1 MNKSLLEKMKKRQ
14 TKFILNIFLFLFFV
28 GMAYIFMFPILYM
41 LSVAVREPSSV
52 NDPSVVW
59 IPKSFSLESIKQTV
73 EIMDYFNS
81 LKLTL
86 TITVGGTLASLVSCV
101 LSGYG
106 LARYNFK
113 GKGFVFAMVLLTII
127 IPPLSIINASYLN
140 FRYFTFGGI
149 LTLFGDKSIN
159 LLNTQWTFILP
170 AVFGAGLR
178 NGFFIFIFRQFFI
191 GMPKELEEA
200 AYIDGCGAF
209 KTFLRVMLPN
219 SRSAFITVLLFS
231 FIWHWNDY
239 YSAAV
244 YFIDGIKP
252 LSVVLYNLQSLLSQA
267 NLGIGQTS
275 PYLLRTYIQSGALL
289 CVLPPLILYI
299 FTQRYFTESV
309 ERTGIVG

>member
-1 MNKSLLEKMKKRQ
+1 
-14 TKFILNIFLFLFFV
+14 
-28 GMAYIFMFPILYM
+28 M

-140 FRYFTFGGI
+140 FRYFTFI
-149 LTLFGDKSIN
+149 HR
-159 LLNTQWTFILP
+159 
-170 AVFGAGLR
+170 VF
-178 NGFFIFIFRQFFI
+178 
-191 GMPKELEEA
+191 
-200 AYIDGCGAF
+200 
-209 KTFLRVMLPN
+209 
-219 SRSAFITVLLFS
+219 SRRRGKA
-231 FIWHWNDY
+231 
-239 YSAAV
+239 
-244 YFIDGIKP
+244 
-252 LSVVLYNLQSLLSQA
+252 
-267 NLGIGQTS
+267 
-275 PYLLRTYIQSGALL
+275 
-289 CVLPPLILYI
+289 
-299 FTQRYFTESV
+299 
-309 ERTGIVG
+309 